1 MMRPMIRPMLRRII
15 LIVLA
20 LAVALPIAGC
30 GRRGALEAPE
40 DSRYPREY
48 PSR

>member
-1 MMRPMIRPMLRRII
+1 MMRPIMSKII

-20 LAVALPIAGC
+20 LAVALPAAGC
-30 GRRGALEAPE
+30 GRRGSLEKPE
-40 DSRYPREY
+40 ESTYPRTY